1 MIKKFID
8 YAFCGNVVGKDVKTI
23 EHSYVIYCKLFEIE
37 EVDNIVNRICN
48 ENGLFVEKGV
58 IVE

>member
-8 YAFCGNVVGKDVKTI
+8 YAFYGNVLGQEVKTT
-23 EHSYVIYCKLFEIE
+23 EHAYVIYCKLFEIE
-37 EVDNIVNRICN
+37 EVNNIVSRICN
-48 ENGLFVEKGV
+48 EYGLFVEKGV